1 MAKLVTTKEKYGV
14 SVGARIDP
22 NLAHQISE
30 RAERLG
36 VSMAKMLA
44 ILISSGF
51 NPPNP
56 IQVEDSEE
64 IQRLKSE
71 FEEAQSQIHQKEEL
85 YAEVAAEFITRVG
98 DSDSGILELAS
109 LYNEILQEKKS
120 AHE

>member
-44 ILISSGF
+44 MLISSGF

-98 DSDSGILELAS
+98 DSDSGIMKLAS

>member
-22 NLAHQISE
+22 NLALQISE

-44 ILISSGF
+44 MLITSGF
-51 NPPNP
+51 NPQTPV
-56 IQVEDSEE
+56 QVDDSEE
-64 IQRLKSE
+64 IQKLRSE
-71 FEEAQSQIHQKEEL
+71 IEEVQNVVHQKEEL
-85 YAEVAAEFITRVG
+85 YAEVAAEFITRAG
-98 DSDSGILELAS
+98 DSDSRILELAS

-120 AHE
+120 NHE